1 MKIHQR
7 KFKSLQ
13 DNIKMFLN
21 FKEIIFFASFL
32 FVYAKD
38 ESLNMRQIKE
48 DIAKTSIVTYKKTI
62 TSEENALSFLN
73 ELKNDSG
80 LKVEHLPN
88 VGAFLITYH
97 DMERMGSR
105 KRSLLRMV
113 DDFKMTFDEDD
124 YVTFPEDPSLRDVD
138 IQVPDEP
145 EEDLPNDRDGIDILV
160 PDEPE
165 EDLPNDRTLDQTIPP
180 KDVYFYDQ
188 WALQKLSNEAD
199 INAQEGWAAYIAATN
214 GATDN
219 EEVIVAV
226 IDTGVK
232 YDHEDLKDVMWQN
245 PGEIAGNGIDDDK
258 NGFVDDVYGVDF
270 LNNPYSGDPY
280 DKVDDHVDQGAVGHG
295 THCAGIIAA
304 KENSAKGIA
313 GVASYTNGKVYIFVF
328 G

>member
-7 KFKSLQ
+7 KFKRLQ

-21 FKEIIFFASFL
+21 FKEIIFFAVFL
-32 FVYAKD
+32 FFSVYGKD
-38 ESLNMRQIKE
+38 ESLNMRKIKE
-48 DIAKTSIVTYKKTI
+48 NIAKTSIVTYKKAI

-113 DDFKMTFDEDD
+113 DDYEMTFDEDGF
-124 YVTFPEDPSLRDVD
+124 VTYPEDPSLRDVD
-138 IQVPDEP
+138 IPIPDEP
-145 EEDLPNDRDGIDILV
+145 EEELPNDRDGIDILV

-180 KDVYFYDQ
+180 KDVYFEDQ
-188 WALQKLSNEAD
+188 WYLQKLDNDAD
-199 INAQEGWAAYIAATN
+199 INAQEGWAEYISATN

-245 PGEIAGNGIDDDK
+245 PGEIAGNGIDDDD
-258 NGFVDDVYGVDF
+258 NGIVDDVYGVNYFD
-270 LNNPYSGDPY
+270 NSGDPH
-280 DKVDDHVDQGAVGHG
+280 DKDSGHG
-295 THCAGIIAA
+295 SHCAGIVAA
-304 KENSAKGIA
+304 KENSGKGIA
-313 GVASYTNGKVYIFVF
+313 GVASYTNGKVSIYVQFTMF
-328 G
+328 